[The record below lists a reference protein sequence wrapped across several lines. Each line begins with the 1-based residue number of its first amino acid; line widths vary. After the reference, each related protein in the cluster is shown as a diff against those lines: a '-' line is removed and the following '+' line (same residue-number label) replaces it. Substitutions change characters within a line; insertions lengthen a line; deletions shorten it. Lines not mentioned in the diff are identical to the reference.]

1 MKGLWNKLNIEEF
14 TDILGVDFYTGVPD
28 SQLRALCDYLMM
40 TYGTDPKH
48 HIIAANEGN
57 CVGIAA
63 GYHLATGKVPV
74 VYLQNS
80 GEGNMIN
87 PLASLLNRD
96 VYAIPCIFVIGWRG
110 EPGVH
115 DEPQHVFQGK
125 VTLKLLDDMG
135 VQYVTV
141 GSETTI
147 ASLKAKM
154 YEFKQVLDLGG
165 QVAFIIQKNALTYE
179 KKKIYRNE
187 NKLLR
192 EDVIRCIVAASEND
206 VIVCTTGKAGR
217 ELFEIRE
224 AGGQGH
230 ERDFLTV
237 GSMGHCSSIAMGI
250 AVHQPEKRVW
260 CIDGDGA
267 MLMHL
272 GALPTI
278 ASCSPKNM
286 VHVVIHNG
294 AHESVGGQ
302 PNVMKS
308 LDAYP
313 FAKASGYPYAVCVDN
328 ITDLSKELKKIKNLK
343 DLAFLEV
350 KSAIGSREDLGR
362 PTTKP
367 RENKQRL
374 MEYLK

>member
-1 MKGLWNKLNIEEF
+1 MNIEEF
-14 TDILGVDFYTGVPD
+14 VENLGSDFYTGVPD
-28 SQLRALCDYLMM
+28 SQLRELCDYLMTM
-40 TYGTDPKH
+40 YGTDPKH

-80 GEGNMIN
+80 GEGNIIN
-87 PLASLLNRD
+87 PLASLLSD
-96 VYAIPCIFVIGWRG
+96 EVYSIPCIFVIGWRG
-110 EPGVH
+110 APGVH

-125 VTLKLLDDMG
+125 VTLELLKVMDIPYAEVD
-135 VQYVTV
+135 
-141 GSETTI
+141 SETTA

-154 YEFKQVLDLGG
+154 CEFNHALRLGK
-165 QVAFIIQKNALTYE
+165 QVAFIIRKNALTYA
-179 KKKIYRNE
+179 KKMVYQNE
-187 NKLLR
+187 YELLR
-192 EDVIRCIVAASEND
+192 EDVIRCIVKASEDD

-224 AGGQGH
+224 AEGQGH

-237 GSMGHCSSIAMGI
+237 GSMGHCSSIAVGI
-250 AVHQPEKRVW
+250 ALQQPKKRVW

-272 GALPTI
+272 GALPVI
-278 ASCSPKNM
+278 SSCRPENL
-286 VHVVIHNG
+286 VHIVIHNG

-302 PNVMKS
+302 PNAMKG
-308 LDAYP
+308 LDAGGL
-313 FAKASGYPYAVCVDN
+313 ARASGYPFVACAA
-328 ITDLSKELKKIKNLK
+328 TMKDLVKELNIIKSRNGLS
-343 DLAFLEV
+343 FLEV
-350 KSAIGSREDLGR
+350 KAAVGSRENLGR

-367 RENKQRL
+367 LENKQGF
-374 MEYLK
+374 MNYLKG

>member
-1 MKGLWNKLNIEEF
+1 MNIEEF
-14 TDILGVDFYTGVPD
+14 VENLGSDFYTGVPD
-28 SQLRALCDYLMM
+28 SQLRELCDYLMTM
-40 TYGTDPKH
+40 YGTDPKH

-80 GEGNMIN
+80 GEGNIIN
-87 PLASLLNRD
+87 PLASLLNNE
-96 VYAIPCIFVIGWRG
+96 VYSIPCIFIIGWRG
-110 EPGVH
+110 APGVH

-125 VTLKLLDDMG
+125 VTLKLLEVMD
-135 VQYVTV
+135 VSYAEVCP
-141 GSETTI
+141 ETTA

-154 YEFKQVLDLGG
+154 HEFNRALHLGK
-165 QVAFIIQKNALTYE
+165 QVAFIVRKNALTYE
-179 KKKIYRNE
+179 KKNVYRNE
-187 NKLLR
+187 HKLLR
-192 EDVIRCIVAASEND
+192 EEVIRCIVREAEGD

-224 AGGQGH
+224 EQGQSH
-230 ERDFLTV
+230 ARDFLTV

-250 AVHQPEKRVW
+250 ALQQPQKRVW

-272 GALPTI
+272 GALPVI
-278 ASCSPKNM
+278 SSCRPKNL

-302 PNVMKS
+302 PNAMEGLYAS
-308 LDAYP
+308 GLAR
-313 FAKASGYPYAVCVDN
+313 ASGYPYAACAAAMD
-328 ITDLSKELKKIKNLK
+328 DLLRELKIIKSSK
-343 DLAFLEV
+343 CLAFLEV
-350 KSAIGSREDLGR
+350 KTAIGSRANLGR

-367 RENKQRL
+367 LENKQGF
-374 MEYLK
+374 MEYLKG